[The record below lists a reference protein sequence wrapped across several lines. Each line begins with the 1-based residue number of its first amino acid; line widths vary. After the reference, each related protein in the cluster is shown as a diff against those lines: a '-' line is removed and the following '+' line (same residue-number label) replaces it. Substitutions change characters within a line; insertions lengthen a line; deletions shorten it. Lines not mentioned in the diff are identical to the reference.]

1 MPRTFLPIK
10 PGTLEDWASVDDSSD
25 SLSIEEEHSQQSELD
40 DEMDEVS
47 TAEDSASVP
56 VWLLK
61 CDSCHAD
68 LNNCGMLVHL
78 VSDEAVTLYSSSE
91 EGEVEEKGDENK
103 FDTCDCK
110 IRKTCC
116 KACSTEVG
124 YRVTIPCNICMS
136 QQNNGHYWMY
146 TNVKAYLQSD
156 ENRIVTWPNGSS

>member
-103 FDTCDCK
+103 FDTCDAKYVKLAAKPVRLRLDIASRFLVTFACPN
-110 IRKTCC
+110 KTMVITGC
-116 KACSTEVG
+116 TL
-124 YRVTIPCNICMS
+124 M
-136 QQNNGHYWMY
+136 
-146 TNVKAYLQSD
+146 
-156 ENRIVTWPNGSS
+156 